1 MQKLFNNIS
10 VLDSCVAIPV
20 TFFSTS
26 INTLLYGKNYAQ
38 AGPILTIHIWTGLFV
53 SLGVARETWLTTE
66 GLMKFTA
73 VTTAWG
79 YLLISFETISLMVGM
94 VE

>member
-26 INTLLYGKNYAQ
+26 IITLLYGKNYAE

-53 SLGVARETWLTTE
+53 SLGVARETWLTIE

-73 VTTAWG
+73 ATTAAG
-79 YLLISFETISLMVGM
+79 VFVNIV
-94 VE
+94 

>member
-1 MQKLFNNIS
+1 VQKIFNIMS
-10 VLDSCVAIPV
+10 VLDYCVAIPV
-20 TFFSTS
+20 TFFSPS
-26 INTLLYGKNYAQ
+26 IITLLYGKNYAQ

-73 VTTAWG
+73 VTTA
-79 YLLISFETISLMVGM
+79 VGAF
-94 VE
+94 VNIV